1 MQAVATILFLA
12 ILGGG
17 AMWAWR
23 RQGRRLR
30 WADWIEVLAGN
41 HPTRDGGRLKILDRI
56 PAGGSSLLLWVELPD
71 RSRMMLVIGASATVV
86 HREEALHDASRFFA
100 EIG

>member
-1 MQAVATILFLA
+1 MQAVAMTLLLT

-17 AMWAWR
+17 AVWAWR

-30 WADWIEVLAGN
+30 WADWLEALAGH
-41 HPTRDGGRLKILDRI
+41 HPVRDGGRLKILDRI
-56 PAGGSSLLLWVELPD
+56 PAGGSSMLLWVELPD

-86 HREEALHDASRFFA
+86 HREDPQDETSRFFA
-100 EIG
+100 EMG